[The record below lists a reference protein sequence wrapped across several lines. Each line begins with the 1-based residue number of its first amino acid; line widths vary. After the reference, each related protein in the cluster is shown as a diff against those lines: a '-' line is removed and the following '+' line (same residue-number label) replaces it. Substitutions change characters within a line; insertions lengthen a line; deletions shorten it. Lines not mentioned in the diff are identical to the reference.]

1 MTRKTVIMAG
11 VAAALIGPG
20 AAIAACLQPAEK
32 TAFDVRALQSQL
44 MVVALTCQQQDD
56 YNNFVRRHMNELN
69 SAQRGVTGYHRR
81 VHGAQHQRQLDL
93 YITNLANSQMQAGI
107 TRGSFFCREQAP
119 LFQMAMQASTTAE
132 LANLTTSRQIP
143 QPLGAEACPASQRTQ
158 GTTQARAG
166 QPQQRPSGQQ
176 QQSRPANQQG
186 QQPRLQGQRQAS
198 QQVQPASATR

>member
-1 MTRKTVIMAG
+1 MTRKTVWMAG
-11 VAAALIGPG
+11 VAAALVGPG

-69 SAQRGVTGYHRR
+69 GAQRGVTSYHRR

-143 QPLGAEACPASQRTQ
+143 QPLGAEACPASPQRQQ
-158 GTTQARAG
+158 GATQARA
-166 QPQQRPSGQQ
+166 QQQQRPASQQQGQGQQ
-176 QQSRPANQQG
+176 QRTQA
-186 QQPRLQGQRQAS
+186 QPQRQAS
-198 QQVQPASATR
+198 QQAQPASATR

>member
-1 MTRKTVIMAG
+1 MTRKTILMAG

-20 AAIAACLQPAEK
+20 AALAACLQPTEK

-69 SAQRGVTGYHRR
+69 NAQRSVTSYHRR

-119 LFQMAMQASTTAE
+119 LFQMAMQASTTTE
-132 LANLTTSRQIP
+132 LANLTVSRQIP
-143 QPLGAEACPASQRTQ
+143 QPLGAEACPASPQRQQ
-158 GTTQARAG
+158 GTTQARSTQQ
-166 QPQQRPSGQQ
+166 QPQRATS
-176 QQSRPANQQG
+176 QQG
-186 QQPRLQGQRQAS
+186 QQQPQRQAS
-198 QQVQPASATR
+198 QQAQPASATR

>member
-1 MTRKTVIMAG
+1 MTRKTVWMAG

-69 SAQRGVTGYHRR
+69 SAQRGVTSYHRR

-132 LANLTTSRQIP
+132 LANLTVSRQIP
-143 QPLGAEACPASQRTQ
+143 QPLEADACPASQRTQ
-158 GTTQARAG
+158 GTTQARAN
-166 QPQQRPSGQQ
+166 QQQQRPASQPQ
-176 QQSRPANQQG
+176 RPASQQG
-186 QQPRLQGQRQAS
+186 QQPRPQPQRQAS
-198 QQVQPASATR
+198 RQVQPASATR

>member
-1 MTRKTVIMAG
+1 MTRKTALLAG
-11 VAAALIGPG
+11 VAAALVGPG

-69 SAQRGVTGYHRR
+69 NAQRGVTSYHRR

-107 TRGSFFCREQAP
+107 ARGSFFCREQAP
-119 LFQMAMQASTTAE
+119 LFQMAMQANTREE
-132 LANLTTSRQIP
+132 LANLAVQRQIP
-143 QPLGAEACPASQRTQ
+143 QPLGAEPCPAAPQRQQAT
-158 GTTQARAG
+158 GQART
-166 QPQQRPSGQQ
+166 QPQQRP
-176 QQSRPANQQG
+176 ANQ
-186 QQPRLQGQRQAS
+186 PPPQRQAS
-198 QQVQPASATR
+198 QQAQTASATR

>member
-1 MTRKTVIMAG
+1 MTRKTALLAG

-69 SAQRGVTGYHRR
+69 NAQRGVTSYHRR

-119 LFQMAMQASTTAE
+119 LFQMAMQANTREE
-132 LANLTTSRQIP
+132 LANLAVQRQIP
-143 QPLGAEACPASQRTQ
+143 QPLGAEPCPATPQRQQ
-158 GTTQARAG
+158 GTTQARTQS
-166 QPQQRPSGQQ
+166 QPQRPSNPQAQ
-176 QQSRPANQQG
+176 PQRQANA
-186 QQPRLQGQRQAS
+186 QPQRQAS
-198 QQVQPASATR
+198 QQAQPASATR

>member
-1 MTRKTVIMAG
+1 MTRKTVLVAG

-69 SAQRGVTGYHRR
+69 SAQRGVTSYHRR

-132 LANLTTSRQIP
+132 LANLTVSRQIP
-143 QPLGAEACPASQRTQ
+143 QPLGADACPASQRTQ
-158 GTTQARAG
+158 GTTQARAT
-166 QPQQRPSGQQ
+166 QQQRPASQQQRPASQQGQQ
-176 QQSRPANQQG
+176 QQRPQQ
-186 QQPRLQGQRQAS
+186 QRQAS

>member
-1 MTRKTVIMAG
+1 MIGGFRAMTRKTALLAG

-69 SAQRGVTGYHRR
+69 NAQRGVTNYHRR

-119 LFQMAMQASTTAE
+119 LFQMAMQANTREE
-132 LANLTTSRQIP
+132 LANLAVQREIP
-143 QPLGAEACPASQRTQ
+143 QPLGAEACPASPQRQQ
-158 GTTQARAG
+158 GTTQART
-166 QPQQRPSGQQ
+166 QQQRP
-176 QQSRPANQQG
+176 ANPPP
-186 QQPRLQGQRQAS
+186 QPQRQAS
-198 QQVQPASATR
+198 QQAQPASATR

>member
-1 MTRKTVIMAG
+1 MTRNTVLVAG

-56 YNNFVRRHMNELN
+56 YNSFVRRHMNELN
-69 SAQRGVTGYHRR
+69 GAQRGVTSYHRR

-119 LFQMAMQASTTAE
+119 LFQMAIQASTTAE
-132 LANLTTSRQIP
+132 LANLTVSREIP
-143 QPLGAEACPASQRTQ
+143 QPLGAEACPASPQRHQ
-158 GTTQARAG
+158 GTTQARATQQPRPAGQGQGQQQRTPSQG
-166 QPQQRPSGQQ
+166 QPQ
-176 QQSRPANQQG
+176 
-186 QQPRLQGQRQAS
+186 RQTS
-198 QQVQPASATR
+198 QQAQATGTTR

>member
-1 MTRKTVIMAG
+1 MTRKTILMAG

-20 AAIAACLQPAEK
+20 AALAACLQPVEK

-69 SAQRGVTGYHRR
+69 NAQRSVTSYHRR

-119 LFQMAMQASTTAE
+119 LFQMATQANTAAE
-132 LANLTTSRQIP
+132 LANLTVSRQIP
-143 QPLGAEACPASQRTQ
+143 QPLGAEACPASPQRQQ
-158 GTTQARAG
+158 GTTQARSTQQ
-166 QPQQRPSGQQ
+166 QPQRATS
-176 QQSRPANQQG
+176 QQG
-186 QQPRLQGQRQAS
+186 QQQPQRQAS
-198 QQVQPASATR
+198 QQAQPASATR

>member
-1 MTRKTVIMAG
+1 MTRKTVIAAG

-69 SAQRGVTGYHRR
+69 SAQRGVTSYHRR

-119 LFQMAMQASTTAE
+119 LFQMAMQASTSAE

-143 QPLGAEACPASQRTQ
+143 QPLGAEACPASQQRQQ
-158 GTTQARAG
+158 GTTQARAN
-166 QPQQRPSGQQ
+166 QQQQQRPASQQQGQGQQ
-176 QQSRPANQQG
+176 QQRTQA
-186 QQPRLQGQRQAS
+186 QPQRQAS
-198 QQVQPASATR
+198 QQAQPASATR